1 MKRMISGLEAA
12 ELDAVSAKQDAASTL
27 PTRAYTDP
35 ALYAREEMRLFRAG
49 WMPVARVDQV
59 AEPGDYLS
67 LTLLDQPLLV
77 GRGQDGIVRV
87 LSNVCLHRAARL
99 VEGAG
104 NRKLFTCPYHAWA
117 YDTEGQLVRAPLMNE
132 VDGFAEKQ
140 CKLPALRT
148 EIWQGFVLVNLN
160 GDAAPF
166 APSVTAYDARFA
178 GWGLER
184 MVVARTLHFDSPWN
198 WKVLVENFM
207 EAYHHIAAHSTTL
220 EPLFP
225 ARASVV
231 PVNEGPYSIL
241 HMPAAPHAESFEGG
255 FPPLPGLDEGDAHDL
270 FATVLFP
277 HFLIAYQGNGAT
289 WYQLLPR
296 AHDGFDLYIHVLVD
310 RDHLAG
316 ADFDRLADDAAGL
329 LSAIHQEDIAVN
341 DLVWAGL
348 KAPMTKPGRL
358 STLETSIWQFNQWWL
373 EKMSDG

>member
-1 MKRMISGLEAA
+1 MKRMIPGLEAA

-35 ALYAREEMRLFRAG
+35 TLYAREEMRLFRAG

-77 GRGQDGIVRV
+77 VRGQDGIVRV

-207 EAYHHIAAHSTTL
+207 EAYHHIAIHSETF
-220 EPLFP
+220 EPVFHAKDSRIP
-225 ARASVV
+225 DAD
-231 PVNEGPYSIL
+231 GPWSIL
-241 HMPAAPHAESFEGG
+241 HMPTDHEPETGG
-255 FPPLPGLDEGDAHDL
+255 LPMVPGLEDWQQRDL
-270 FATVLFP
+270 FATAIFP
-277 HFLIAYQGNGAT
+277 HFLLGIQGNAT
-289 WYQLLPR
+289 AWYQIFPTSVDEMLLKIHICVP
-296 AHDGFDLYIHVLVD
+296 ASSTKLADFETLADGAAEMLSYIHN
-310 RDHLAG
+310 
-316 ADFDRLADDAAGL
+316 
-329 LSAIHQEDIAVN
+329 EDIAAN
-341 DLVWAGL
+341 DMVWAGL
-348 KAPMTKPGRL
+348 NAPLTGQGRL
-358 STLETSIWQFNQWWL
+358 SPLERSIWQFNQWWL
-373 EKMSDG
+373 NRVDG